1 MNILFF
7 SQAAWDNKNSVGN
20 TFSNLFEGDI
30 WSNDMFFHMFARK
43 KVPDNRIKAYYYHIS
58 AADIVRG
65 LLKNQNKAQESF
77 EEGGHKRASV
87 ENADQKEQRHIDNLH
102 KGNHEFLYYL
112 HEAVWRSRLWRD
124 KQFDRFIKKASPD
137 ILFAFATS
145 PYILWPLIQYLKK
158 HTTCKVVLLVADDV
172 YGSYDRCVFY
182 RRGYLRR
189 ELENCIL
196 AADKLYG
203 ISDEMSELYANR
215 FGRPVATLYKGC
227 DLTMEPKQY
236 LNQPLRFVYAGNL
249 LWGRADTL
257 AQVAEALERINQDG
271 QKAVLEVYTGT
282 TVTEEL
288 RQRLEKDST
297 SRIMGSRPYEEIKRI
312 LHEADVVL
320 HVESFEKKQQ
330 DTVRYSFST
339 KIIDCLQSGAQVLG
353 IGPAGIASI
362 EYLKKVDGAAVIDR
376 QEGVMEAVEDLI
388 RQGTMPENAKRTRQY
403 ALQKHERNA
412 VQEKL
417 RNDFETLLS
426 EMPLS
431 PAQKG

>member
-172 YGSYDRCVFY
+172 YGSYDRCAFY

-257 AQVAEALERINQDG
+257 AQVAEALERINRDG

-376 QEGVMEAVEDLI
+376 QERVMEAVEDLI

-431 PAQKG
+431 PAQEG

>member
-77 EEGGHKRASV
+77 EEGGHKQASV

-172 YGSYDRCVFY
+172 CGSYDRCAFY

-257 AQVAEALERINQDG
+257 AQVAEALEKINQDG

-362 EYLKKVDGAAVIDR
+362 EYLKKVDGVAVIDR
-376 QEGVMEAVEDLI
+376 QERVMEAVEDLI

-431 PAQKG
+431 PAQEG